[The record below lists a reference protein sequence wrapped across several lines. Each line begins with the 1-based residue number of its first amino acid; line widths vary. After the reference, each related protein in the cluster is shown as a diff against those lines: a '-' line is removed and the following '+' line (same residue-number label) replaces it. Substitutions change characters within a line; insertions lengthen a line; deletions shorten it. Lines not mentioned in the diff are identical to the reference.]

1 MIPSSTDISVTSR
14 SGQRIKRELDL
25 ALDLEENTARA
36 SKRIKS
42 TGDAECFGRV
52 EIPEKSRSSSTQR
65 LPDLVETSEKSVAHE
80 NTIRGAGTQLE
91 LSELET
97 TYDQV
102 SNNEVVGSKFPN
114 NNRAN
119 PILSKKLN
127 TTSIPS
133 VPSQPSTIPKI
144 ESGEPSRHSDA
155 PPKVQSAAQNDRLE
169 VLDKATYCRLAYRE
183 TKKKVKSLK
192 LQLLEEKRIWK
203 EEEEKREAEEMGKLL
218 EEQKRLSKLMKR
230 TERRLAKLKRRAL
243 RRTGSN
249 KGEGGES
256 RKARENSSDGRAQE
270 MPDRMLLKSRK
281 MLLGN
286 DPSKG
291 YFDGAGWW
299 IPYPGRKCLIRRTS
313 QNSIARRPELNVE
326 ETTGEGRGTLA
337 GVENSASSNQAQS
350 YTDRGVQSS
359 RVDRPPQTPTRPF
372 HRSSPSRIGPLL
384 SLSFLSDASSS
395 QGQPMQKHNP
405 QETAVP
411 KQAQAKSDS
420 LQAKWHQGVPVGA
433 MRGNSLTA
441 PSVLTI
447 TSLEQA
453 PQPGNANPRTSPP
466 VTPHDPLNL
475 NGNGDFG
482 HRVEPLHRNKEKNL
496 YPVEKSCQPESPSNI
511 PMALRKSDQELV
523 QIGKLPSGFERN
535 QEAPYAFTRYGKVRA
550 AYFRLGDL
558 VDDAG
563 DSVWTAQELR
573 RLFQGLGRA
582 VPGCSQDLW
591 YKNM

>member
-1 MIPSSTDISVTSR
+1 MMSSFIPINRIMTPPNPITTTMIPSSTDISVTSR
-14 SGQRIKRELDL
+14 SDQRIKRELDL
-25 ALDLEENTARA
+25 ALDLEENSARA

-42 TGDAECFGRV
+42 TSDAECFGRV

-133 VPSQPSTIPKI
+133 VPSQPSTIPKT
-144 ESGEPSRHSDA
+144 ESGDPSRHSDA

-230 TERRLAKLKRRAL
+230 TERRLAKLEMRAL

-281 MLLGN
+281 KLLGN

-291 YFDGAGWW
+291 YFDGEGWW
-299 IPYPGRKCLIRRTS
+299 IPYSGRNCLVRRTS
-313 QNSIARRPELNVE
+313 QVI
-326 ETTGEGRGTLA
+326 
-337 GVENSASSNQAQS
+337 Q
-350 YTDRGVQSS
+350 
-359 RVDRPPQTPTRPF
+359 
-372 HRSSPSRIGPLL
+372 
-384 SLSFLSDASSS
+384 
-395 QGQPMQKHNP
+395 
-405 QETAVP
+405 
-411 KQAQAKSDS
+411 
-420 LQAKWHQGVPVGA
+420 
-433 MRGNSLTA
+433 
-441 PSVLTI
+441 
-447 TSLEQA
+447 
-453 PQPGNANPRTSPP
+453 
-466 VTPHDPLNL
+466 
-475 NGNGDFG
+475 
-482 HRVEPLHRNKEKNL
+482 
-496 YPVEKSCQPESPSNI
+496 
-511 PMALRKSDQELV
+511 
-523 QIGKLPSGFERN
+523 
-535 QEAPYAFTRYGKVRA
+535 
-550 AYFRLGDL
+550 
-558 VDDAG
+558 
-563 DSVWTAQELR
+563 
-573 RLFQGLGRA
+573 
-582 VPGCSQDLW
+582 
-591 YKNM
+591 